1 MMRPTLNQ
9 SLSPKRPLLPVV
21 GFIFALLG
29 CGDSTPSE
37 DEPPAPQT
45 SERCVP
51 EQSAVVYDGDLMPD
65 NQCPFGDG
73 PCDEDYLA
81 FPDVAADWAAPLTE
95 FELEDVLAQMQ
106 AGSLALSSGP
116 FDAAGLKTAVI
127 EGMRTGFLLDGLH
140 ARELRVQESDPLPL
154 AQFEPA
160 SWAGVPAIGWEF
172 QLEDPYVGRLRGIA
186 ARPEGEGP
194 FGVVVAIHGHHES
207 AEVWLA
213 GRQAAVL
220 LDAGYAIVAPTLR
233 VNDAGT
239 VETEV
244 TRTLLGAGFSFAG
257 LRVYE
262 QLLAMRYAASIP
274 ELDRCKV
281 GLLGHSGGAV
291 AANVT
296 LWLDP
301 GIRGLITD
309 LQSNYFVGD
318 HQYIL
323 DETAP
328 GLYRLSTFINDFEQS
343 PVPALLVPYNFETAD
358 SPPVSSWPEMIEF
371 LDAATEG

>member
-1 MMRPTLNQ
+1 MRETPHP
-9 SLSPKRPLLPVV
+9 SSSPKWPLL
-21 GFIFALLG
+21 ALGCCLLAILG
-29 CGDSTPSE
+29 CGDSTPDE
-37 DEPPAPQT
+37 DEQPDLPIA
-45 SERCVP
+45 ERCVP
-51 EQSAVVYDGDLMPD
+51 EQSAVLYDGELIADD
-65 NQCPFGDG
+65 QCPFGDG
-73 PCDEDYLA
+73 PCAEDYLA

-95 FELEDVLAQMQ
+95 SELEDILAQMQ
-106 AGSLALSSGP
+106 AGSLALSTGP
-116 FDAAGLKTAVI
+116 FDAAGLRTAVI

-140 ARELRVQESDPLPL
+140 DRELRVQESVPLPL

-172 QLEDPYVGRLRGIA
+172 QLEDPYIGRLRGIA
-186 ARPEGEGP
+186 ARPEGDGP

-213 GRQAAVL
+213 GRQAAIL

-239 VETEV
+239 METEV

-262 QLLAMRYAASIP
+262 HLLAMRYAASIP
-274 ELDRCKV
+274 ELDRCRM

-296 LWLDP
+296 LWVDP

-371 LDAATEG
+371 LDVATGG